1 MRGKQRIL
9 NRAETGCYL
18 NIEAQPGANESGIV
32 GVDQW
37 RNSIKIAIVSPPS
50 AGKANVELIGIME
63 GIFPEARGNISLTKG
78 GKSHSKRIFIPLD
91 EGTIRKRLGLKDDQ

>member
-1 MRGKQRIL
+1 
-9 NRAETGCYL
+9 
-18 NIEAQPGANESGIV
+18 
-32 GVDQW
+32 
-37 RNSIKIAIVSPPS
+37 
-50 AGKANVELIGIME
+50 ME